1 MDINNDDDDGE
12 RGQNRAD
19 RQDAVRTNDSHFQT
33 VEDLHRVHYRIF
45 SDQPSLKYIGKAS

>member
-19 RQDAVRTNDSHFQT
+19 RQDAVRTNDSHFKT